1 MLTCLKWI
9 AFGRL
14 SDQLCVA
21 LACVVTGRNSER
33 INSYSYMWRR
43 ILVDRTANVTDRTTL
58 TSFLKTSIVNEFFV
72 EDVFTKNYAA
82 AGKTG
87 SPFGSALLGT
97 AKLRQLRVKASP
109 CHSLHVKL
117 NDQGSISSTECYAQ
131 WTDGAEEKSFSRAG
145 AALVDTDGFPFLEH
159 STAEETLEPEFE
171 GKFGTYHGG
180 GYLAELSS
188 ENAAK
193 IIDDLDKQQ
202 FFDPK
207 TRAIF
212 LDFLVYSPD
221 DDIFA
226 SCRVAMEFI
235 AGGVVFPTVFVYGF
249 LLDRYPETGSSVK
262 VGLELFVYS
271 VVVGYVIQEYRH
283 FKHQG
288 WARYKSIDWV
298 HLDVL
303 NYLLFLMGAYYKALY
318 LQKFYNYLDADAE
331 LDSTNISVEIR
342 TMATSLE
349 FQDRLA
355 GANGFL
361 LWLKMFKYVLV
372 TRRMMRQGKTLVA
385 SFSDVA
391 TFGFLFSIV
400 SYAFA
405 TGGHLLFKRELD
417 EFSTINSSARTML
430 RAVFGESLFPRLID
444 AAGLS
449 GYMYLLIWLVVS
461 KTILLNVVISILH
474 HAYQSV
480 LVQEASKP
488 SLTIYEKILNELA
501 KRREEQQKLEDDG
514 AEQRNLKGRKVDSS
528 IV

>member
-1 MLTCLKWI
+1 MLTCLKWV
-9 AFGRL
+9 AFGWL
-14 SDQLCVA
+14 SDKLCLA

-33 INSYSYMWRR
+33 INSYSNMWRQ
-43 ILVDRTANVTDRTTL
+43 ILVDRTANVTDSTTL

-72 EDVFTKNYAA
+72 EDVFAKNYAA

-87 SPFGSALLGT
+87 SPYGSALLGT
-97 AKLRQLRVKASP
+97 ANLRQLRVKASP

-117 NDQGSISSTECYAQ
+117 NDQGSISSTECYA
-131 WTDGAEEKSFSRAG
+131 
-145 AALVDTDGFPFLEH
+145 
-159 STAEETLEPEFE
+159 
-171 GKFGTYHGG
+171 
-180 GYLAELSS
+180 
-188 ENAAK
+188 
-193 IIDDLDKQQ
+193 
-202 FFDPK
+202 
-207 TRAIF
+207 
-212 LDFLVYSPD
+212 
-221 DDIFA
+221 
-226 SCRVAMEFI
+226 
-235 AGGVVFPTVFVYGF
+235 
-249 LLDRYPETGSSVK
+249 YPETGSSVK

-318 LQKFYNYLDADAE
+318 LQKFYNYLEADAK
-331 LDSTNISVEIR
+331 LDPTNISVEIR

-372 TRRMMRQGKTLVA
+372 TRRMMRQGKTLLA

-480 LVQEASKP
+480 LVQEATKP

-501 KRREEQQKLEDDG
+501 KRREELQKLEDDG
-514 AEQRNLKGRKVDSS
+514 AEQRNLKGRKVDPS